1 MVKRVEDI
9 WAAYIMVSPVAVGG
23 KPHINGHRITVQN
36 VAVWH
41 KRLGMSVEDIVSSF
55 GLRRVEVNAA
65 LGYYLAHRAEIEAAI
80 QADEAFVAELR
91 SRTPSKLR

>member
-9 WAAYIMVSPVAVGG
+9 WAAHISVSPAVVGG
-23 KPHINGHRITVQN
+23 KPHITGHRITVQS

-55 GLRRVEVNAA
+55 GLRLVEVRAA
-65 LGYYLAHRAEIEAAI
+65 LGYYLAHRADIEAAI
-80 QADEAFVAELR
+80 QADEAFVAAIR
-91 SRTPSKLR
+91 SRIPSKLR